1 MVLFL
6 DHGITHR
13 RTNSAP
19 ATSGYTRS
27 PAALRQTGQRNAAT
41 SVINLTT
48 LLALAAVVFAASAH
62 AQNVS
67 CTCRYQGEDYGLG
80 ESICLKSPSGLK
92 MATCEMVLNNTS
104 WQISNAPCPVT
115 NLQDEMLKGAD
126 EAPQAPITPVKPDE
140 LKTG

>member
-1 MVLFL
+1 MLLFL
-6 DHGITHR
+6 DHGITHDH
-13 RTNSAP
+13 TNSAL

-27 PAALRQTGQRNAAT
+27 PVALGQTGQRN
-41 SVINLTT
+41 SVASISKLTA
-48 LLALAAVVFAASAH
+48 LLALATVAFAASAH

-80 ESICLKSPSGLK
+80 ESICLKSPNGLK

-115 NLQDEMLKGAD
+115 NLQDEIQKDAD
-126 EAPQAPITPVKPDE
+126 EAPHIHEAPVTRDD